1 MACSWWA
8 WSPVKCTIFKASHGA
23 NPARASTI
31 TPETSWVTPLGHP
44 GSGLPTPWTR
54 RPLTRAL
61 PSRRLLR
68 LGLVEEVE
76 LDVGVSLAHGL
87 EQGKLRHSTAYLGW

>member
-1 MACSWWA
+1 MACSPWA

-54 RPLTRAL
+54 RPLARLAANFRTFSAL
-61 PSRRLLR
+61 RGPIP
-68 LGLVEEVE
+68 
-76 LDVGVSLAHGL
+76 VSTTG
-87 EQGKLRHSTAYLGW
+87 T